1 MKTLRSEL
9 KIRFSFSPVC
19 VHELAAVA
27 AATAATTSLPYRHRH
42 RRYHHHQHHTAHKS
56 TTAGLLTTAG
66 GVSGYATQSVADSTL
81 LLLTRCILQFSIH
94 LALPSTENFSRGLPD
109 AKNTQLVCSEE
120 YTASKLVLFCLY
132 IPKSDYSSV
141 GTTYSTV
148 SFNPHLHPNFVQAA
162 TTAPTTTTS
171 TTTSWTYQNSH
182 FTATA
187 VTRSLRLP
195 LTIGIMF

>member
-94 LALPSTENFSRGLPD
+94 LALPSTEFFSRGLPD

-141 GTTYSTV
+141 GTAYSTV
-148 SFNPHLHPNFVQAA
+148 SFVIHIFIQILFKQLLLLLL
-162 TTAPTTTTS
+162 
-171 TTTSWTYQNSH
+171 Q
-182 FTATA
+182 
-187 VTRSLRLP
+187 LLP
-195 LTIGIMF
+195 LQLPGPTRTPTSQQRQ

>member
-9 KIRFSFSPVC
+9 KIRFSFSSVC

-141 GTTYSTV
+141 GTAYSTV
-148 SFNPHLHPNFVQAA
+148 SFVIHIFIQILFKQLLLLLLQLLPLQLPG
-162 TTAPTTTTS
+162 PTRTPTL
-171 TTTSWTYQNSH
+171 QQ
-182 FTATA
+182 
-187 VTRSLRLP
+187 RQQRPRRLP
-195 LTIGIMF
+195 LNSVID